1 MNLLSAENLT
11 KSFGE
16 RVLFQNISFGLARGR
31 RVALVARNGTGKS
44 TLLNILA
51 GKDVPDAGT
60 LSLRTGTTL
69 GYLPQQP
76 VFAAGLTVLQAVLD
90 ADTPLQQAVRAYEE
104 VTAQATPDTKL
115 LQQALD
121 RMQVLNAWDYE
132 NEVKQVLQRLGV
144 TQLDA
149 PVDALSGGQQK
160 RVALACILLRKPDVF
175 ILDEPTNHLDIGM
188 VEWLEAYLKN
198 QDATLLLVTHDRY
211 FLESLC
217 PQQLELADRTLYAYN
232 GTYADFLEAR
242 EARLAN
248 QQAERDRAR
257 NLLRTE
263 LEWMR
268 RQPKARGTKA
278 KARIDA
284 FYDLQTKAAAPREQ
298 KDIALQVD
306 MARLGSKILELQSVG
321 KQFGERV
328 MLRDFSYVFKKG
340 ERLGIVGPNGTG
352 KSTFLNILTGNLQPD
367 SGTVTVGDTIV
378 YGYYTQG
385 GLQFQ
390 QEDRVI
396 DVIKKIAEVFPVGR
410 DETLSATQ
418 MLSRFQFDPQRQYT
432 PVANLSGGERRRL
445 HLLTVLVRRPNFLIL
460 DEPTNDLDLQT
471 LQVLEDFLLAYEG
484 CLIIVSHD
492 RCFLDRLADHLFI
505 FEGNGRIVD
514 FIGNYTDYREARQ
527 QTESANGA
535 EAKPASESAP
545 PETKTARKATYKEKQ
560 AYEKLTQELEQLE
573 QRKTELE
580 TALGTTTDPAELL
593 RLSHEVAACIAA
605 IETKTDQW
613 LQLAEVVG

>member
-16 RVLFQNISFGLARGR
+16 RVLFNNISLGLAQGQ

-51 GKDVPDAGT
+51 GRDLPDDGT
-60 LSLRTGTTL
+60 VSLRTGITL

-76 VFAAGLTVLQAVLD
+76 VFAPGQTVLQAVLD
-90 ADTPLQQAVRAYEE
+90 ADTPLQQAVRRYEE
-104 VTAQATPDTKL
+104 ITTHSAPDPKL
-115 LQQALD
+115 LQQAID
-121 RMQVLNAWDYE
+121 RMQVLGAWDYE

-144 TQLDA
+144 TQLEA
-149 PVDALSGGQQK
+149 PVASLSGGQQK
-160 RVALACILLRKPDVF
+160 RVALACVLLRKPDVF

-188 VEWLEAYLKN
+188 VEWLEEYLRSLP
-198 QDATLLLVTHDRY
+198 AALLLVTHDRY

-242 EARLAN
+242 EARMNN

-306 MARLGSKILELQSVG
+306 MARLGSKILELQHVSKSYG
-321 KQFGERV
+321 ARA
-328 MLRDFSYVFKKG
+328 MLCDFSYVFKKG

-352 KSTFLNILTGNLQPD
+352 KSTFLNILTGAVPPD
-367 SGTVTVGDTIV
+367 AGTVTVGDTIV

-385 GLQFQ
+385 GLQFNDG
-390 QEDRVI
+390 DRVI
-396 DVIKKIAEVFPVGR
+396 DIITKIAEVFPAGR
-410 DETLSATQ
+410 DETLTASQ
-418 MLSRFQFDPQRQYT
+418 MLSRFQFDPARQYT

-471 LQVLEDFLLAYEG
+471 LQVLEDFLLGYEG

-492 RCFLDRLADHLFI
+492 RCFLDRLADHLFV
-505 FEGNGRIVD
+505 FEGEGHIAD
-514 FIGNYTDYREARQ
+514 FNGNYTDYREAHYEWGRKEAEPKIT
-527 QTESANGA
+527 TEKVEAPKA
-535 EAKPASESAP
+535 EN
-545 PETKTARKATYKEKQ
+545 TRKATYKEKQ
-560 AYEKLTQELEQLE
+560 AYEKLTQELAQLE
-573 QRKTELE
+573 QRKAELE
-580 TALGTTTDPAELL
+580 TALGATTDAAELL
-593 RLSHEVAACIAA
+593 RLSNEVDACISA
-605 IETKTDQW
+605 IDAKTDEW
-613 LQLAEVVG
+613 LQLAELVG